1 MDGGQASSAILDD
14 ESNIIRIHGLAPA
27 GSGAAPAAGKISVAG
42 ISTQT
47 RIVAAVAALVL
58 AAGLAILAGVPA
70 ATAIGWTILAGAA
83 AAGFRRFQ
91 KGCDEEPVTSPNCWP
106 QGW

>member
-14 ESNIIRIHGLAPA
+14 ESNIIRIHELAPDGCEA
-27 GSGAAPAAGKISVAG
+27 VPAAPQISVAG
-42 ISTQT
+42 VST
-47 RIVAAVAALVL
+47 RIRIAGALAL

-70 ATAIGWTILAGAA
+70 ATAIGWAILAGAA

-91 KGCDEEPVTSPNCWP
+91 KGRDAEPVTSPNCWP